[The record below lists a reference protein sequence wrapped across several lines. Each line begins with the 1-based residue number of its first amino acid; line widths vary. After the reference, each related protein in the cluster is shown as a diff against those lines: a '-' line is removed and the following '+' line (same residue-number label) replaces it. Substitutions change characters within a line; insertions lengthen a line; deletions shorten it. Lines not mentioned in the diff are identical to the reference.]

1 MTEGR
6 KFKFAKL
13 RLIRQA
19 RMYWD
24 NIERLVIQRGQ
35 EPITT
40 WGELKAKLR
49 EKYLPVSYHQRF
61 LDQWHR
67 LVQGNKSVTE
77 YIAKFDELAMR
88 CGINESESV
97 ILSRFRSGL
106 HDDVKRELY
115 LREVRDLEQAYQVAR
130 DFE

>member
-1 MTEGR
+1 M
-6 KFKFAKL
+6 
-13 RLIRQA
+13 
-19 RMYWD
+19 
-24 NIERLVIQRGQ
+24 
-35 EPITT
+35 
-40 WGELKAKLR
+40 
-49 EKYLPVSYHQRF
+49 SYHQRL

-97 ILSRFRSGL
+97 ILARFRSGL

-130 DFE
+130 DFEQFQRTPRSQYPRTAQTYPSRPYPARPNPSRPD

>member
-1 MTEGR
+1 M
-6 KFKFAKL
+6 
-13 RLIRQA
+13 
-19 RMYWD
+19 
-24 NIERLVIQRGQ
+24 
-35 EPITT
+35 
-40 WGELKAKLR
+40 KAKLR
-49 EKYLPVSYHQRF
+49 EKYLPVSYHQRL

-67 LVQGNKSVTE
+67 LTQGNKSVTE

-115 LREVRDLEQAYQVAR
+115 MREVRDLEQAY
-130 DFE
+130 